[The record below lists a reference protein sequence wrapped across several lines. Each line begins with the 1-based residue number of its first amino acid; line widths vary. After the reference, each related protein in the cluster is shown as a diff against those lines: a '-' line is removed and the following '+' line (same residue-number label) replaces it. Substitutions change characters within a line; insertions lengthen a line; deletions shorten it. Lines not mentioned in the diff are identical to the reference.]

1 MEVITEVRSSG
12 FVAGRQAIPGALD
25 RVEAHRV
32 KVFPPPTQRD
42 TRGIQHKAM
51 DLVHAVRLGP
61 QLLCLLPERIN
72 VQR

>member
-1 MEVITEVRSSG
+1 MRSSG

-25 RVEAHRV
+25 RVEAPRV
-32 KVFPPPTQRD
+32 RLFPPLTQLD
-42 TRGIQHKAM
+42 TPGIQHKAT
-51 DLVHAVRLGP
+51 DLVYGVPLGP